1 VVVELFDQLQRTLGA
16 AYTVKEEL
24 GGGGMSQVFLA
35 HDNELNRE
43 VAVKVLH
50 ADLVAGVSAER
61 FKREI
66 MLSANLQHPHIVG
79 VISAGETEG
88 LPYFV
93 MPFVEG
99 ESLSLRLSGKRKLS
113 VRESVSIL
121 KDVARALAYAH
132 ERGIVHRDVKPGNV
146 LLAGGSAA
154 LADFGVAKAI
164 HQAQHSA
171 DAGSTDQLTSVGTSL
186 GTPTYMAPEQIA
198 GDQDTDH
205 RADIYAFGIMAYQ
218 MLAGAPPFA
227 GRAGRAV
234 LAAHVTEAPDPI
246 TAVRPDLPEGL
257 ADLVMRCIEKDP
269 ARRPQSARE
278 IADVL
283 DDPAFVT
290 GSSHAL
296 SSHGLGVGL
305 GQFAKQRLVA
315 GLAALAIVVAGL
327 AYLFRPGSNGAG
339 ASAPLPGAIAVLPF
353 VNVGGDE
360 DDAYFADG
368 MTDELIGALNKVPG
382 LRVASRTAAF
392 AFKDTRATP
401 REIGETLNV
410 STLLE
415 GTVRKAGT
423 RLRVTAQLVSSGDG
437 LAVWS
442 DTYDREM
449 SDVFAVQDNL
459 ARAIVGALRERL
471 GGDVAGDVHL
481 QRGTRDLAA
490 YDLYLRGRF
499 FFQKR
504 GEEALHRALAYFE
517 QAVAQDSSYAA
528 AYTGMAD
535 VYAVLPLYSSA
546 AGDSL
551 LPLALRAVDRA
562 IALDSLLPAAYTSR
576 GGILNSSWR
585 WEAGAQDLQRAIEL
599 DPKYVTAYQWYGE
612 NLLLNGRFEEAI
624 TNFQT
629 AAELDPFSPIITA
642 LHGVALG
649 IVGSSDEAVQ
659 MLHKAV
665 EVDSSLAATRL
676 MLGTVYLYGGRGT
689 DAVRELEAARV
700 IGDVPAVQGM
710 LGYAYAVTGR
720 TEEARAL
727 LASLTAAGPGSGRAA
742 AVARIHLGLGDPSA
756 ALSWLDRAVDL
767 RDPFFSSEPIASPIF
782 DAVRDDPRFAEIL
795 RKVNLDV
802 GRLTAPRF

>member
-1 VVVELFDQLQRTLGA
+1 MELFEQLQQTLGD
-16 AYTVKEEL
+16 AYTVEEEL
-24 GGGGMSQVFLA
+24 GGGGMSRVFLA
-35 HDNELNRE
+35 HDNELDRK

-50 ADLVAGVSAER
+50 ADFVAGVSAER

-99 ESLSLRLSGKRKLS
+99 ESLSVRLSGQRMLS

-164 HQAQHSA
+164 HQAQHATA
-171 DAGSTDQLTSVGTSL
+171 DGSTDQLTSVGTSL

-198 GDQDTDH
+198 GDRDTDH

-218 MLAGAPPFA
+218 MLTGALPFA
-227 GRAGRAV
+227 GRTGRAV
-234 LAAHVTEAPDPI
+234 LAAHVAEIPKPV
-246 TAVRPDLPEGL
+246 TAVRPDLPQGL
-257 ADLVMRCIEKDP
+257 ADLIMRCVEKDP

-278 IADVL
+278 IVDVL

-296 SSHGLGVGL
+296 SSHGLGVGF

-315 GLAALAIVVAGL
+315 GLSALAIVLAGL
-327 AYLFRPGSNGAG
+327 AYLFGSGSDGAG
-339 ASAPLPGAIAVLPF
+339 RSRPPAGAIAVLPF

-360 DDAYFADG
+360 DDAYFVDG
-368 MTDELIGALNKVPG
+368 MTDELISVLNRVPG

-392 AFKDTRATP
+392 AFKDARATP
-401 REIGETLNV
+401 REIGEALNV

-423 RLRVTAQLVSSGDG
+423 RLRVTAQLVSVEDG
-437 LAVWS
+437 LALWS
-442 DTYDREM
+442 DAYDREM
-449 SDVFAVQDNL
+449 SDVFAVQDDL
-459 ARAIVGALRERL
+459 ARAIAGALRERL
-471 GGDVAGDVHL
+471 GGDVAGDVHG

-490 YDLYLRGRF
+490 YDRYLRGRF
-499 FFQKR
+499 FFHKR

-517 QAVAQDSSYAA
+517 QAVVRDSSYAA

-551 LPLALRAVDRA
+551 LPLALEAVDRA
-562 IALDSLLPAAYTSR
+562 IALDNRLAAAYTSR
-576 GGILNSSWR
+576 GGILNNSWR
-585 WEAGAQDLQRAIEL
+585 WQAAARDFQRAIEL
-599 DPKYVTAYQWYGE
+599 DPKDVTAYQWYGE
-612 NLLLNGRFEEAI
+612 NLLLNGRVEQAI
-624 TNFQT
+624 ANLRR
-629 AAELDPFSPIITA
+629 ARELDPFSPIITA

-649 IVGSSDEAVQ
+649 LAGSPDEAVQ
-659 MLHKAV
+659 TLRRAV
-665 EVDSSLAATRL
+665 EADSSLAATRL
-676 MLGTVYLYGGRGT
+676 MLGAVYLYGGRGV
-689 DAVRELEAARV
+689 DAIRELEAARAM
-700 IGDVPAVQGM
+700 GDAPAVQGM

-720 TEEARAL
+720 TEEARTL
-727 LASLTAAGPGSGRAA
+727 LASLAAAGPGAGRAA
-742 AVARIHLGLGDPSA
+742 AVARIHLGLGDRTA
-756 ALSWLDRAVDL
+756 ALTWLERAADL

-782 DAVRDDPRFAEIL
+782 DSLRDDPRFAEIL

-802 GRLTAPRF
+802 GRLTNPRS

>member
-1 VVVELFDQLQRTLGA
+1 VELFEQLQQTLGDT
-16 AYTVKEEL
+16 YTVEEEL
-24 GGGGMSQVFLA
+24 GGGGMSRVFLV
-35 HDNELNRE
+35 HDKALHRR
-43 VAVKVLH
+43 VAVKVLSS
-50 ADLVAGVSAER
+50 DLVAGASLER

-88 LPYFV
+88 LPFFI

-99 ESLSLRLSGKRKLS
+99 ESLGARLTGGRRLSA
-113 VRESVSIL
+113 RESVSIL

-146 LLAGGSAA
+146 LLAAGSAA

-164 HQAQHSA
+164 YLAQHRK
-171 DAGSTDQLTSVGTSL
+171 GSDPTDPLTSVGTSL

-205 RADIYAFGIMAYQ
+205 RADIYAFGIMGYQ
-218 MLAGAPPFA
+218 MLTGAPPFA
-227 GRAGRAV
+227 GRGRAI
-234 LAAHVTEAPDPI
+234 LAAHVTEAPEPLSS
-246 TAVRPDLPEGL
+246 VRPDLPEGL

-269 ARRPQSARE
+269 AHRPQSARE
-278 IADVL
+278 IVDVL
-283 DDPAFVT
+283 DDPAFIS

-296 SSHGLGVGL
+296 SSHGLGVGI
-305 GQFAKQRLVA
+305 GQFAKQRLMA

-327 AYLFRPGSNGAG
+327 AYLVGSGSNRDRS
-339 ASAPLPGAIAVLPF
+339 SAPPAGAIAVLPF

-360 DDAYFADG
+360 DDAYFVDG
-368 MTDELIGALNKVPG
+368 MTDELISALNKVPG

-392 AFKDTRATP
+392 AFQDVRATP

-415 GTVRKAGT
+415 GTVRKAGD
-423 RLRVTAQLVSSGDG
+423 RLRVTAQLVSAEDG
-437 LAVWS
+437 LAMWS
-442 DTYDREM
+442 DTYDRKM

-459 ARAIVGALRERL
+459 ARAIVGALREYL
-471 GGDVAGDVHL
+471 GGGAAGDVRL
-481 QRGTRDLAA
+481 QRGTRNLVA

-504 GEEALHRALAYFE
+504 GEESLHRALTYFQ
-517 QAVAQDSSYAA
+517 QAVARDSLYAA

-585 WEAGAQDLQRAIEL
+585 WEAAARDLQRAIEI
-599 DPKYVTAYQWYGE
+599 DPKDVTAYQWYGE
-612 NLLLNGRFEEAI
+612 NLLLNGRVEEAI
-624 TNFQT
+624 TSFRR
-629 AAELDPFSPIITA
+629 ASELDPFSPIITA
-642 LHGVALG
+642 LHGVALA
-649 IVGSSDEAVQ
+649 VQGSLDEAVQ
-659 MLHKAV
+659 TVQRAV
-665 EVDSSLAATRL
+665 EVDSSLVATRF
-676 MLGTVYLYGGRGT
+676 MLGTVHLYAGREE
-689 DAVRELEAARV
+689 DAVRELEAALEA
-700 IGDVPAVQGM
+700 GTVPAVQGM

-720 TEEARAL
+720 TEEARTLLAL
-727 LASLTAAGPGSGRAA
+727 LTAGPPGAGREA
-742 AVARIHLGLGDPSA
+742 AVARIHLGLEDPSA
-756 ALSWLDRAVDL
+756 ALLWLDRAADV

-782 DAVRDDPRFAEIL
+782 DALRNDPRFAEIL

-802 GRLTAPRF
+802 GRLTGPRS